1 MVRVL
6 IFFGLL
12 FVVAAGF
19 AWMADLPGVVTI
31 SWAGYVWERPPV
43 VAALLLAIVLIAFL
57 LVVWL
62 ILSILRSPK
71 IASRFFR
78 RRRKDRGYTALSKG
92 LIALGAGDV
101 KQARKYGQEAE
112 KLLRHEPAAQL
123 LLAQTAQ
130 LSGKDDEARARFEAM
145 LDNSQTRALGLHGLF
160 VEAERQ
166 NEPVA
171 ALHYAQEAVKE
182 SPKLEWAGKAVLGY
196 QAIALRWEDA
206 LQTLERNYTSKQI
219 DKKTYRRHK
228 AVVLSALAQSLE
240 DGEPDRAFSLAKEAH
255 SLAPDLVPAAV
266 VAARLATRK
275 NEIRKAAKIVETSW
289 KVSPH
294 PDLAEAYAHVRTGD
308 SAADRF
314 KRVKALDAMRA
325 NTTTGALAV
334 AKAALEAREFAVA
347 REQLKTV
354 LQAEPS
360 RQAFLLMAELE
371 DAETGDRGRMQEWL
385 ARAVRA
391 PQDPAWVADGIV
403 SREWQAVS
411 PLTGRL
417 DAFVWQV
424 PAGLDEVSGGP
435 VLEEALFD
443 APALLKAEVV
453 TVPVGQSDGPHVEAE
468 AEKPAPVKAG
478 APADAEVIDVVSTK
492 PVEPAVSAAAVAT
505 KPEPV
510 TTTVAEDLP
519 RPEGYEGT
527 TDDVKFMKRPQ
538 DLAPAPAAVAAPSGA
553 DPVAEP
559 KEKAAAGA
567 AEKPVAKSKVEEA
580 KEDLDKPISFP
591 LARMPDDPGLDED
604 DEPEAKPKPRFFN

>member
-19 AWMADLPGVVTI
+19 AWVADLPGVVTI

-43 VAALLLAIVLIAFL
+43 VAALLLAIVLAAFL

-62 ILSILRSPK
+62 VLSILRSPK

-78 RRRKDRGYTALSKG
+78 RRRKDRGYSALSKG
-92 LIALGAGDV
+92 LIALGTGDV

-145 LDNSQTRALGLHGLF
+145 LEDPQTRALGLHGLF
-160 VEAERQ
+160 VEAERH

-196 QAIALRWEDA
+196 QAIASRWEDA
-206 LQTLERNYTSKQI
+206 LQTLERNYTAKLI
-219 DKKTYRRHK
+219 GKKTYRRHR
-228 AVVLSALAQSLE
+228 AVILTALAQTLE
-240 DGEPDRAFSLAKEAH
+240 DGEPDRAFTLAKEAH

-275 NEIRKAAKIVETSW
+275 NEIRKAAKIIEASW
-289 KVSPH
+289 KITPH
-294 PDLAEAYAHVRTGD
+294 PDLADAYAHVRTGD

-325 NTTTGALAV
+325 NTATGSLAV
-334 AKAALEAREFAVA
+334 AKAALEAREFAEA

-354 LQAEPS
+354 LTAEPS

-371 DAETGDRGRMQEWL
+371 DTETGDRGRMQEWL

-391 PQDPAWVADGIV
+391 PQDPAWIADGIV
-403 SREWQAVS
+403 SRDWQAVS
-411 PLTGRL
+411 PVTGRL

-424 PAGLDEVSGGP
+424 PASLEEAPGSP
-435 VLEEALFD
+435 VLEDALFD

-453 TVPVGQSDGPHVEAE
+453 AVPVGQSDGPDLELSSGEKGSHKAE
-468 AEKPAPVKAG
+468 DAAPPVAAEKASDVKGSGTPASSQEASAG
-478 APADAEVIDVVSTK
+478 
-492 PVEPAVSAAAVAT
+492 
-505 KPEPV
+505 
-510 TTTVAEDLP
+510 LP
-519 RPEGYEGT
+519 RAEGYEGT
-527 TDDVKFMKRPQ
+527 TDDVKFLKRPQ
-538 DLAPAPAAVAAPSGA
+538 DLDQDQGTPDAVPPVQKPIEAAPAVAVPSSSDKAGEPGAPKPA
-553 DPVAEP
+553 DKKTEP
-559 KEKAAAGA
+559 EQ
-567 AEKPVAKSKVEEA
+567 
-580 KEDLDKPISFP
+580 DLSKPIAFP
-591 LARMPDDPGLDED
+591 LARMPDDPGPEED
-604 DEPEAKPKPRFFN
+604 DVQETPAKPRFFN

>member
-101 KQARKYGQEAE
+101 KQARKFGQEAE

-145 LDNSQTRALGLHGLF
+145 LDNPQTRALGLHGLF

-182 SPKLEWAGKAVLGY
+182 APKLEWAGKAVLGY

-206 LQTLERNYTSKQI
+206 LQTLERNYTSKLI
-219 DKKTYRRHK
+219 GKKTYRRHK
-228 AVVLSALAQSLE
+228 AVVLTALAQSLE
-240 DGEPDRAFSLAKEAH
+240 DGEPDRAFALAKEAH

-275 NEIRKAAKIVETSW
+275 NEIRKAAKIIETSW

-325 NTTTGALAV
+325 NTMTGALAV
-334 AKAALEAREFAVA
+334 AKAALEAREFADA

-411 PLTGRL
+411 PVTGRL

-424 PAGLDEVSGGP
+424 PAGLEEANGGP
-435 VLEEALFD
+435 VLEEALFE
-443 APALLKAEVV
+443 APALLKAQVV
-453 TVPVGQSDGPHVEAE
+453 TVPVGKSDGPRVEPD
-468 AEKPAPVKAG
+468 AEKPSSAKKDTPAG
-478 APADAEVIDVVSTK
+478 AEVIDVVSTK
-492 PVEPAVSAAAVAT
+492 PGEPSVSDAAIAE
-505 KPEPV
+505 KPEAAK
-510 TTTVAEDLP
+510 TVAEDLP
-519 RPEGYEGT
+519 EPEGYEGT

-538 DLAPAPAAVAAPSGA
+538 DLTSPPAAPSTDA
-553 DPVAEP
+553 KPAATP
-559 KEKAAAGA
+559 KEKTPEAAAKKPA
-567 AEKPVAKSKVEEA
+567 AKATEA
-580 KEDLDKPISFP
+580 KEELDKPIAFP
-591 LARMPDDPGLDED
+591 LGRMPDDPGLDEEE
-604 DEPEAKPKPRFFN
+604 EPEAVPKPRFFN